1 MGMERSAEL
10 SAIVNQF
17 VLRRTNTLLS
27 AHLPPKVM
35 QIVCCRPTTLQNK
48 LYDHLL
54 NQGLKVV
61 NTSGGKTTDTLP
73 LIGSL
78 KKLCNHPKLIWDE
91 MNGRG
96 SKEDMEA
103 TGTTGKALQR
113 LFKGC
118 DKYFKESGF
127 ERQPFHPQWSGKM
140 YVLVQLLTLLRR
152 TTDDRVVIVSN
163 FTSALDVI
171 GQICTSS
178 KWPFLRLD
186 GATSIKNRQKLVDVL
201 SDKRV
206 DTFCFLL
213 SSRAGGCGLNLIGA
227 NRLVLFDPDWN
238 PAVDKQA
245 AARVWRDGQS
255 KRCYIY
261 RLLTTGS
268 IEEKVYQRQL
278 SKEGLAEVLGGGM
291 NEAACTKD
299 ELRQLFTRRSGDTSS
314 DTHDHLQCDCLD
326 HLMVTEQEAA
336 ERQKRVQEELQ
347 QKEAEEA
354 AAENGSDHSET
365 GIAAALGELPPEAV
379 MDESSGPMPS
389 DSESAASGDE
399 DGSADDDDGFIAP
412 DDASDG
418 EDGFDEPKARGA
430 VSKKK
435 KKKEKGSG
443 LRKLRRSKVDP
454 LKAHSITKAMMGQR
468 GAPPEEELINWAHH
482 ITPASVPDPMMRLAC
497 ERMSRLRDG
506 THYVSFAFSC
516 EVSGK
521 QIGNVTYEE
530 EGVERETAET
540 VEFRKYSARCSMA
553 PVMKDKGSEVKIS
566 ADDAYEK
573 HRKMVEEHEKKR
585 RKRLGLRD
593 DDDGDE
599 AASGGRERRHS
610 SRLTTRTNLSEDALA
625 GQGAG
630 GRRRDRRTTKAP

>member
-1 MGMERSAEL
+1 
-10 SAIVNQF
+10 
-17 VLRRTNTLLS
+17 
-27 AHLPPKVM
+27 
-35 QIVCCRPTTLQNK
+35 
-48 LYDHLL
+48 
-54 NQGLKVV
+54 
-61 NTSGGKTTDTLP
+61 
-73 LIGSL
+73 
-78 KKLCNHPKLIWDE
+78 
-91 MNGRG
+91 
-96 SKEDMEA
+96 
-103 TGTTGKALQR
+103 
-113 LFKGC
+113 
-118 DKYFKESGF
+118 
-127 ERQPFHPQWSGKM
+127 
-140 YVLVQLLTLLRR
+140 
-152 TTDDRVVIVSN
+152 
-163 FTSALDVI
+163 
-171 GQICTSS
+171 
-178 KWPFLRLD
+178 
-186 GATSIKNRQKLVDVL
+186 
-201 SDKRV
+201 
-206 DTFCFLL
+206 
-213 SSRAGGCGLNLIGA
+213 
-227 NRLVLFDPDWN
+227 
-238 PAVDKQA
+238 
-245 AARVWRDGQS
+245 
-255 KRCYIY
+255 
-261 RLLTTGS
+261 
-268 IEEKVYQRQL
+268 
-278 SKEGLAEVLGGGM
+278 
-291 NEAACTKD
+291 
-299 ELRQLFTRRSGDTSS
+299 
-314 DTHDHLQCDCLD
+314 
-326 HLMVTEQEAA
+326 MVTEQEAA

-354 AAENGSDHSET
+354 AAGNGSDHSET

-630 GRRRDRRTTKAP
+630 GGEETEGRRKRHDVDALAAESMANMSAEDRAMAEQILQEERDLLEAGGKAKKRTRRGKTDEQAERPQRRREELKHDEADAELNSSPSAFDMNGEAAMEEVDENLSDSSSVVEFVQAAPAKQRPVDKPRKDAEAGDEEEEELLIHKTTKTKRAKVEHEEDDRL